1 MVHIL
6 GGGVAGFMLAEAL
19 DKRGTAWHLYEKA
32 AKAGTEASGKNAGIV
47 RTHEVDPVLRHF
59 TKQSLAYYRDNEP
72 SFEQNG
78 MLLKS
83 WEIDYDTEER
93 EERPFLH
100 GRYSGKF
107 YPDNGLVE
115 PLRLMAR
122 LAGQPYRHGAM
133 RYRFSAILQKG
144 GNRLVAIDDA
154 HAADRIT
161 IGEGDLVVV
170 ACGEGSIA
178 LSNTLAR
185 PLMLTR
191 HERTLFEYENTV
203 NYSGPVQW
211 NEEAS
216 CYFRRLGKTLLS
228 TAGEQIPVSEVRAE
242 QGLEFHRE
250 RIATIEREF
259 PFLSRDRLVAHRT
272 CLRVMPLDNR
282 PYCGYD
288 SEIKNLVW
296 FTGLGGRGIS
306 IAPALSAALA
316 DYLTGKSDGSALEP
330 LSPERAD

>member
-1 MVHIL
+1 
-6 GGGVAGFMLAEAL
+6 MLAEAL
-19 DKRGTAWHLYEKA
+19 DRRGAAWHLYEKA
-32 AKAGTEASGKNAGIV
+32 ERAGSEASGKNAGIV
-47 RTHEVDPVLRHF
+47 RTHEVDPVLRYF
-59 TKQSLAYYRDNEP
+59 TQQSLAYYRENEP

-78 MLLKS
+78 MLLRS

-93 EERPFLH
+93 EERTFLH

-107 YPDNGLVE
+107 YPDNGLIE
-115 PLRLMAR
+115 PPRLMAR
-122 LAGQPYRHGAM
+122 LAGQTYRNGKIHYNFCTTLDQEGGCLTTIGDAKTKA
-133 RYRFSAILQKG
+133 AI
-144 GNRLVAIDDA
+144 AIDESDF
-154 HAADRIT
+154 
-161 IGEGDLVVV
+161 VVV

-191 HERTLFEYENTV
+191 YERTLFEYENSV

-228 TAGEQIPVSEVRAE
+228 TAGEQIPVNEVRAE
-242 QGLEFHRE
+242 QNLEFHRE

-282 PYCGYD
+282 PYCGFD
-288 SEIKNLVW
+288 SAIKNLVW

-306 IAPALSAALA
+306 IAPALSATLA
-316 DYLTGKSDGSALEP
+316 DYLTGKTDGSVLEP
-330 LSPERAD
+330 LSPARAD